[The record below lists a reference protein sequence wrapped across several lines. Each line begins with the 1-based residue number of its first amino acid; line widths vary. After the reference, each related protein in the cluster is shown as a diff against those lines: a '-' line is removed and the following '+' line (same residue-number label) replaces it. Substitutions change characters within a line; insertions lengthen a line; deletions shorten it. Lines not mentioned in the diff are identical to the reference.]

1 MTKRDP
7 NVQTNPRYA
16 TKQPEEPSVI
26 EDTELD
32 TELDEELEQEI
43 QEAEAELAEVV
54 VNEGKSNNQ
63 ISAERNI
70 ARRLI
75 ETCLQEIR
83 NIPRVYETLSEDE
96 QDEVIHRVRM
106 SCNQVVA
113 EVVAT
118 VSAGASR
125 SRAIAE
131 LVSISAKAKITD
143 IKLQIKST
151 DNAIH
156 DLLGA
161 RGEQVVIVMGSD
173 PNDYG
178 VNRDGIRP
186 DADQPSLL

>member
-7 NVQTNPRYA
+7 NVQTNPKYA
-16 TKQPEEPSVI
+16 TKQPEEYVEPV
-26 EDTELD
+26 DTELD
-32 TELDEELEQEI
+32 NDIEQEI
-43 QEAEAELAEVV
+43 QEAEAEMAEVV
-54 VNEGKSNNQ
+54 VNDNKSNNQ
-63 ISAERNI
+63 ITAERNI

-96 QDEVIHRVRM
+96 QDEVITRVRL

-113 EVVAT
+113 EVIAT
-118 VSAGASR
+118 VAAGASR

-131 LVSISAKAKITD
+131 LVSISNKPKITD
-143 IKLQIKST
+143 IKLQIKSS
-151 DNAIH
+151 DSAIH
-156 DLLGA
+156 DLIGA

-173 PNDYG
+173 PHDYG
-178 VNRDGIRP
+178 INRDGIRP